1 MDTCATISRRAGS
14 LCPAFDALLLS
25 CEHAG
30 NRVPRDLNARFT
42 PHAALL
48 ASHRG
53 WDAGALP
60 IAEAMAKQLNA
71 PLIAYKWTRLL
82 IEPNRSLHHPALY
95 SVLSRTLPAEMK
107 TRLIETYYRPHRDAV
122 ENTLREW
129 RDAGHTVLHVGV
141 HTFTPELDGEVRN
154 ADIGLLYDPTSHLE
168 REAARQWQAALHEHG
183 PALRIRRNYPY
194 RGAADGLTTHLRR
207 SLGTTHYA
215 GIELEVNQ
223 ALATA
228 RQPAPM
234 LLAKALATSLQS
246 LLR

>member
-1 MDTCATISRRAGS
+1 
-14 LCPAFDALLLS
+14 LCPAFDALLLT

-53 WDAGALP
+53 WDPGAFP
-60 IAEAMAKQLNA
+60 IAEAMATQLNA
-71 PLIAYKWTRLL
+71 PLISYKWTRLL
-82 IEPNRSLHHPALY
+82 IEPNRSLHHPALF
-95 SVLSRTLPAEMK
+95 SVLSRTLPAETK

-122 ENTLREW
+122 EKTLRAW
-129 RDAGHTVLHVGV
+129 IDAGRTVLHVGV

-154 ADIGLLYDPTSHLE
+154 ADIGLLYDPASNLE
-168 REAARQWQAALHEHG
+168 REAARQWQTALHAQM
-183 PALRIRRNYPY
+183 PSLRIRRNYPY

-207 SLGTTHYA
+207 TLGTTHYA
-215 GIELEVNQ
+215 GMELEVNQ

-228 RQPAPM
+228 LKPAPR
-234 LLAKALATSLQS
+234 LLAAALATSLQS

>member
-1 MDTCATISRRAGS
+1 M
-14 LCPAFDALLLS
+14 CPAFDVLLLT

-53 WDAGALP
+53 WDPGALP
-60 IAEAMAKQLNA
+60 IAEAMATQLNA
-71 PLIAYKWTRLL
+71 PMMAYGWTRLL
-82 IEPNRSLHHPALY
+82 IEPNRSLHHPALF
-95 SVLSRTLPAEMK
+95 SVLSRTLPPQTK
-107 TRLIETYYRPHRDAV
+107 SRLIEQYYRPHRDAV
-122 ENTLREW
+122 EYTLRTW
-129 RDAGHTVLHVGV
+129 RDAGRTVLHVGV
-141 HTFTPELDGEVRN
+141 HTFTPEMDGKVRN
-154 ADIGLLYDPTSHLE
+154 ADVGLLYDPASSLE
-168 REAARQWQAALHEHG
+168 REAAAQWQAALHESM

-228 RQPAPM
+228 RWPAPRS
-234 LLAKALATSLQS
+234 LATALATSLQS